1 MENALLD
8 AQAALN
14 KAIEHLSHAQSF
26 ARTDDGIALIQ
37 QAIEAIE
44 QEENEIDRL
53 WEYIQR
59 HAPR

>member
-1 MENALLD
+1 MEQALLD

-14 KAIEHLSHAQSF
+14 KALDHLSHAQSF
-26 ARTDDGIALIQ
+26 AETGDAIVLTQ

-44 QEENEIDRL
+44 QEKYEVAAL
-53 WEYIQR
+53 WEYILR